1 MLIQINKNQ
10 WLNFKNIRIESISVV
25 PVAKPYVKIRTDKY
39 DINAQYFNSVE
50 EARSFAKSLAI
61 KLNGGQS

>member
-25 PVAKPYVKIRTDKY
+25 PVAKPYIKIRTDKY
-39 DINAQYFNSVE
+39 DINAQYFN
-50 EARSFAKSLAI
+50 
-61 KLNGGQS
+61 